1 MSDEYITGRTSQE
14 AVQMVGNQFDLVLIA
29 SARLREI
36 KAGHRSKVVSTH
48 GPTVQVLEE
57 IEQGKIGREYLKKV
71 RGK

>member
-1 MSDEYITGRTSQE
+1 MSDEYITGRTSQA

-48 GPTVQVLEE
+48 GPIVQVL
-57 IEQGKIGREYLKKV
+57 
-71 RGK
+71 